1 MRPVLSGKN
10 VDISPSVK
18 LGFEGYKYSNML
30 TLWYHF
36 KLQMALHFNEEKL
49 TFVQAMPSG
58 PNDETKIPLNA
69 FR

>member
-1 MRPVLSGKN
+1 
-10 VDISPSVK
+10 
-18 LGFEGYKYSNML
+18 ML